1 MCYIATHMT
10 EKVGIRELRQ
20 NLSRYVAR
28 TVRGESFDVTDRGR
42 PVGRLVPP
50 STGQA
55 WLDRLVAEGR
65 VRPAQRRLHDVPRP
79 GPSEHG
85 SITEALEAEREER
98 LP

>member
-1 MCYIATHMT
+1 MCYILTHMA

-28 TVRGESFDVTDRGR
+28 TARGESFDVTDRGR

-50 STGQA
+50 ATGEA

-65 VRPAQRRLHDVPRP
+65 LIPARRRGIVPAP
-79 GPSEHG
+79 TELGTG
-85 SITEALEAEREER
+85 SISEALEAEREER